1 MVVRTRFRALVFTI
15 SLWLLAAG
23 AIAYFGYH
31 SVNGK
36 RGLRAHRSFE
46 AEIASLNT
54 DLAKLVAER
63 EALELRV
70 GQFEPAAVDRD
81 LLDEEARRSL
91 GWLAPNDRFID
102 LPKTQAT
109 RPL

>member
-1 MVVRTRFRALVFTI
+1 MVVRTRIRALVFTV

-46 AEIASLNT
+46 AEIATLNT

-63 EALELRV
+63 RALELRV

-91 GWLAPNDRFID
+91 GWLAPADRIVD
-102 LPKTQAT
+102 LSPRRTAQA
-109 RPL
+109 R